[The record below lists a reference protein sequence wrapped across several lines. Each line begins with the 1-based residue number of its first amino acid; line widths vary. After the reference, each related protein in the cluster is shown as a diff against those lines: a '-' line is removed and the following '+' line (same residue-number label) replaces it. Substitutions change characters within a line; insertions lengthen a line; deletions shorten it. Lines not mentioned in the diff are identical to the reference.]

1 MNIFTKHISL
11 FHVKHL
17 NYKISYYT
25 QTKTQISSH
34 SIIVIIKSRIS
45 KNYPYTPTN
54 DSQNIYNHKYIKI
67 ISVSRETLIKTI

>member
-34 SIIVIIKSRIS
+34 SIIMIIKTQI
-45 KNYPYTPTN
+45 
-54 DSQNIYNHKYIKI
+54 
-67 ISVSRETLIKTI
+67 LKTILIHQRMIHEINTITNT